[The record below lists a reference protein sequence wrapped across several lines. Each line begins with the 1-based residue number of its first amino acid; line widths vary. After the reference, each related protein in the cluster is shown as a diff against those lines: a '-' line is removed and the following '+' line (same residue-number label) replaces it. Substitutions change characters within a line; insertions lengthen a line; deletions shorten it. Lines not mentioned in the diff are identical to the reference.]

1 MNALFLRRN
10 KSKKIIVEDEET
22 PKQPLLEQ
30 STYEPEEE
38 EPLDEPV
45 KVSPYYSFQ
54 EEEVKD
60 KTDDDIEEQ
69 INALKH
75 TLNRRRSSIP
85 YMGEIKIVDENVEIK
100 RIEIPIIKEEED
112 KPKKKI
118 TAKYR
123 S

>member
-22 PKQPLLEQ
+22 PKQPLL
-30 STYEPEEE
+30 
-38 EPLDEPV
+38 LDEPV
-45 KVSPYYSFQ
+45 DVEPLEEQ
-54 EEEVKD
+54 EEPEEVKD
-60 KTDDDIEEQ
+60 KTDDEIEEQ

-75 TLNRRRSSIP
+75 PLNRRRSSIP
-85 YMGEIKIVDENVEIK
+85 YMGEIKIVNENVEIK

>member
-38 EPLDEPV
+38 EPLEEP
-45 KVSPYYSFQ
+45 
-54 EEEVKD
+54 EEVKD
-60 KTDDDIEEQ
+60 KTDDEIEQQ

-100 RIEIPIIKEEED
+100 RIEIPILKEEED

>member
-38 EPLDEPV
+38 EPLDEP
-45 KVSPYYSFQ
+45 
-54 EEEVKD
+54 EEVKD
-60 KTDDDIEEQ
+60 KTDDEIEQQ

-100 RIEIPIIKEEED
+100 RIEIPILKEEED

>member
-22 PKQPLLEQ
+22 PKQPLLM
-30 STYEPEEE
+30 
-38 EPLDEPV
+38 DEPV
-45 KVSPYYSFQ
+45 DVEPLEEQ
-54 EEEVKD
+54 EEPEEVKD
-60 KTDDDIEEQ
+60 KTDDEIEEQ

-75 TLNRRRSSIP
+75 TLHRRRSSIP
-85 YMGEIKIVDENVEIK
+85 YMGEIKIVDEKVEIK
-100 RIEIPIIKEEED
+100 RIEIPVEED

>member
-45 KVSPYYSFQ
+45 
-54 EEEVKD
+54 EVKD
-60 KTDDDIEEQ
+60 KTDDEIEQQ

-100 RIEIPIIKEEED
+100 RIEIPILKEEED

>member
-38 EPLDEPV
+38 EPLEEP
-45 KVSPYYSFQ
+45 
-54 EEEVKD
+54 EEVKD
-60 KTDDDIEEQ
+60 KTDDEIEEQ

-75 TLNRRRSSIP
+75 TLHRRRSSIP
-85 YMGEIKIVDENVEIK
+85 YMGEIKIIDEKVEIK
-100 RIEIPIIKEEED
+100 RIEIPILKEEED
-112 KPKKKI
+112 KPQKNI
-118 TAKYR
+118 PAKYR

>member
-22 PKQPLLEQ
+22 PKRPLLEQ

-45 KVSPYYSFQ
+45 
-54 EEEVKD
+54 EVKD
-60 KTDDDIEEQ
+60 KTDDEIEQQ

-100 RIEIPIIKEEED
+100 RIEIPILKEEED